1 MEGGAGSE
9 SGRIASPVHTAPRKS
24 FPDRRGV
31 TSILALIAGLYIS
44 QGISH
49 GFFNRTFPV
58 LLRQEGVAI
67 EIVGLAH
74 LLFLPWVLSVL
85 WSPLVDRWHLPG
97 IGRRRSWLVPTQ
109 GLLAVSLMLVA
120 LWLSTRTTD
129 LISSWM
135 APAFLAIFASTLA
148 ATQDVA
154 TDGYAVEML
163 PPESRG
169 FGNSWQI
176 GGYWI
181 GMLAGSGGLLLLQ
194 AQVGLV
200 AAMAVLCGFIL
211 LVCLCVALKP
221 EPIEAPAKVRAAPSL
236 LKTLRR
242 TDVRRMLLVIV
253 LYRFGDAF
261 GTAMIAPYLVDIG
274 LGTADIGWLIG
285 TVGVGFALAGC
296 LAGGMLMRP
305 LGRRRAL
312 LAFGGM
318 QVIAGVGL
326 LAIVVISTKSLI
338 ILAAMVGLGY
348 FAVSLAFIAL
358 YTIMMDLCSADQPS
372 TDFSVQACISN
383 LLGIVASSVSGFS
396 VASLGYQGHFALA
409 LILTTGGLLG
419 VAWLLFISSRRDAV
433 FPFLG
438 KTPCPSTSR
447 DNPYGSIEPGAEHR

>member
-1 MEGGAGSE
+1 MEGGARSE
-9 SGRIASPVHTAPRKS
+9 SGRIASPVHTTPRKS
-24 FPDRRGV
+24 AFNRRGV
-31 TSILALIAGLYIS
+31 ISILVLIAGLYIS

-58 LLRQEGVAI
+58 LLRQEGVGI

-97 IGRRRSWLVPTQ
+97 IGRRKSWLIPTQ
-109 GLLAVSLMLVA
+109 GLLALSLMLVS
-120 LWLSTRTTD
+120 LWLSMRTTD
-129 LISSWM
+129 LMSSWL
-135 APAFLAIFASTLA
+135 APAFLAIFASMLA

-211 LVCLCVALKP
+211 LVCLSVVLKP
-221 EPIEAPAKVRAAPSL
+221 EPVQAPAKMSAAPSL
-236 LKTLRR
+236 LKTLKRP
-242 TDVRRMLLVIV
+242 DLRRMLFVIV
-253 LYRFGDAF
+253 LYRSGDAF
-261 GTAMIAPYLVDIG
+261 GTAMVAPYLVDIG
-274 LGTADIGWLIG
+274 LGTADIGWLLG
-285 TVGVGFALAGC
+285 TAGVGFALAGC

-312 LAFGGM
+312 LVFGGM
-318 QVIAGVGL
+318 QVVAGAGL
-326 LAIVVISTKSLI
+326 LAIVVINTKSLI
-338 ILAAMVGLGY
+338 ILAAIVGLGY

-372 TDFSVQACISN
+372 TDFTVQACIGN
-383 LLGIVASSVSGFS
+383 LVGIMASSVSGFS
-396 VASLGYQGHFALA
+396 VAVLGYQGHFTLA
-409 LILTTGGLLG
+409 LVLTIGGLLG
-419 VAWLLFISSRRDAV
+419 VAWVLPSSSWREV
-433 FPFLG
+433 SFPLLG
-438 KTPCPSTSR
+438 KTP
-447 DNPYGSIEPGAEHR
+447 